1 MEAGGDERASPREGN
16 EMSAPTKPLRSK
28 ASSLQRGR
36 IAAPADVAVR
46 PERLPDGAPLEYAP
60 ENEQGVVY
68 LFSTLARKRYG
79 LRVER
84 VQAGYPDCL
93 ATKHGKPV
101 RIEFEF
107 RSRNFALHRHDPA
120 GCDWIV
126 CWIHDWPA
134 CPAHFRVVELRR
146 DYGLGF
152 NVWFQPVSG
161 PYADKLGRSDSF
173 SQWSV
178 ASQASEGDLILFY
191 RTAPDSFVRDVF
203 RVSGPVKRI
212 EAPWKAGL
220 DWMASIERVCTL
232 KAPLRLEDL
241 RRDPGVRDAGFVRGA
256 MRGRPRAT
264 AYWPE
269 VHRMIVE
276 RNPGLPRALRRFGP
290 ERVACQVFES
300 AGASGPR
307 QRQAV
312 PAGHPKPLT

>member
-1 MEAGGDERASPREGN
+1 MAAGGDERAPPREGS
-16 EMSAPTKPLRSK
+16 EMSDSARVGRQRSSAPRKGRP
-28 ASSLQRGR
+28 AS
-36 IAAPADVAVR
+36 PADADVR
-46 PERLPDGAPLEYAP
+46 PQRLPDGAPLEYAP

-68 LFSTLARKRYG
+68 LFSTLARKSYG

-93 ATKHGKPV
+93 ATKAGRPA
-101 RIEFEF
+101 RIEFEY
-107 RSRNFALHRHDPA
+107 RSRNFAQHGHDPA

-134 CPAHFRVVELRR
+134 CPAHLRVVELRR

-161 PYADKLGRSDSF
+161 PYAEKLGRGDGF

-203 RVSGPVKRI
+203 RVSGPVKRV
-212 EAPWKAGL
+212 AARWKAGL
-220 DWMASIERVCTL
+220 DWMAPIERVCTL

-241 RRDPGVRDAGFVRGA
+241 RTNPAVRAAGFVRGA

-264 AYWPE
+264 AFWPE
-269 VHRMIVE
+269 LHRMIAE
-276 RNPGLPRALRRFGP
+276 RNPALARALRRFGP
-290 ERVACQVFES
+290 ERVA
-300 AGASGPR
+300 
-307 QRQAV
+307 
-312 PAGHPKPLT
+312 

>member
-1 MEAGGDERASPREGN
+1 VEAGDDERAAPGEGN
-16 EMSAPTKPLRSK
+16 EMSAPTKPRRSK
-28 ASSLQRGR
+28 PSILRRGR

-46 PERLPDGAPLEYAP
+46 PQRLPDGAPLEYAP

-68 LFSTLARKRYG
+68 LFSTLARKNYG

-93 ATKHGKPV
+93 ATKAGRPV
-101 RIEFEF
+101 RIEFEY
-107 RSRNFALHRHDPA
+107 RSRNFAQHRHDPA

-134 CPAHFRVVELRR
+134 CPAHLRVVELRR

-161 PYADKLGRSDSF
+161 PYAEKLGLSDAF
-173 SQWSV
+173 SRWSV

-203 RVSGPVKRI
+203 RVSGPVKRV
-212 EAPWKAGL
+212 AARWKAGL
-220 DWMASIERVCTL
+220 DWMAPIERVCTL

-241 RRDPGVRDAGFVRGA
+241 RANPAVRVAGFVRGA

-264 AYWPE
+264 AFWPE
-269 VHRMIVE
+269 LHRMIVE
-276 RNPGLPRALRRFGP
+276 RNPALARALRGFGP
-290 ERVACQVFES
+290 ERVA
-300 AGASGPR
+300 
-307 QRQAV
+307 
-312 PAGHPKPLT
+312 

>member
-1 MEAGGDERASPREGN
+1 
-16 EMSAPTKPLRSK
+16 MSASTKPGRRSPNALR
-28 ASSLQRGR
+28 ARR
-36 IAAPADVAVR
+36 VAAPGEAAVR
-46 PERLPDGAPLEYAP
+46 PRRLPEGAPLEYAP

-93 ATKHGKPV
+93 ATRLGKPV
-101 RIEFEF
+101 RIEFEY

-134 CPAHFRVVELRR
+134 CPPHLRVVELRR

-152 NVWFQPVSG
+152 SVWFQPVSG
-161 PYADKLGRSDSF
+161 PYAEKPGRGDEF
-173 SQWSV
+173 SRWSV

-191 RTAPDSFVRDVF
+191 RTAPDSSVRDVF
-203 RVSGPVKRI
+203 QVSGPVKRI
-212 EAPWKAGL
+212 EARWKAGL
-220 DWMASIERVCTL
+220 DWMAPIERVCTL

-241 RRDPGVRDAGFVRGA
+241 RVNPAVRAAGFVRGA

-264 AYWPE
+264 AFWPE
-269 VHRMIVE
+269 LHRMIVE
-276 RNPGLPRALRRFGP
+276 RNPGLARPLHRFGP
-290 ERVACQVFES
+290 DRVA
-300 AGASGPR
+300 
-307 QRQAV
+307 
-312 PAGHPKPLT
+312 